1 MISLK
6 CLENPDDIKSDDS
19 GHWIH
24 NGRKTT
30 YVAVWHK
37 NGSIS
42 DIKSI
47 PKLIHPDENSQVY
60 SLVRTYYVHDPHHDF
75 KRIFYHLFGKSYLLS
90 TCCVFGYFDFSNV
103 FPHRS

>member
-6 CLENPDDIKSDDS
+6 CLEDPDDIKSDDS

-30 YVAVWHK
+30 CVSVWHK
-37 NGSIS
+37 NGSVFNV
-42 DIKSI
+42 KSI
-47 PKLIHPDENSQVY
+47 PKLINPDENSQVY

-75 KRIFYHLFGKSYLLS
+75 KRIFYHLFGKSYFLN
-90 TCCVFGYFDFSNV
+90 TCCVLGY
-103 FPHRS
+103 